1 MKVLQTLGAHGG
13 AQTGIFQYRR
23 TPDGVHIDAS
33 VGQANLNPDQ
43 ITFTSA
49 EWGAMLTAIRNA
61 QNQTFRLTGVPPF
74 PQPPNDSLYRLLGAA
89 VPNPAGGWQWNDS
102 WRSYVCAI
110 LEHEGSIDLYHG
122 GLGPNASAIICLA
135 KDVG

>member
-33 VGQANLNPDQ
+33 VGRAQLTPDNVLLSSVEWQAL
-43 ITFTSA
+43 
-49 EWGAMLTAIRNA
+49 LTEIRAVSN
-61 QNQTFRLTGVPPF
+61 NTFRLTGQGPFANPPS
-74 PQPPNDSLYRLLGAA
+74 QSLYSLINRAI
-89 VPNPAGGWQWNDS
+89 PNPSAGWHWNDS

-122 GLGPNASAIICLA
+122 PLGQGHAAIINLA
-135 KDVG
+135 RDV